1 MSNEIEICL
10 ECRGTGAVFFQNA
23 DGEYDCEPCMSC
35 IEEEEHEAIV
45 KEYEGDDVCC

>member
-1 MSNEIEICL
+1 MSNEIKICL

-35 IEEEEHEAIV
+35 IEEEREAIV
-45 KEYEGDDVCC
+45 KEYEGDDVYC